1 LQALGAPISF
11 TGSFSTYL
19 LPQLGQPAVDAPS
32 ATAASQSVIEVESEK
47 VISSNLI
54 LHLTFTKSCT
64 KV

>member
-1 LQALGAPISF
+1 MQALGGPISF

-47 VISSNLI
+47 AQIQGSLI
-54 LHLTFTKSCT
+54 LS
-64 KV
+64 